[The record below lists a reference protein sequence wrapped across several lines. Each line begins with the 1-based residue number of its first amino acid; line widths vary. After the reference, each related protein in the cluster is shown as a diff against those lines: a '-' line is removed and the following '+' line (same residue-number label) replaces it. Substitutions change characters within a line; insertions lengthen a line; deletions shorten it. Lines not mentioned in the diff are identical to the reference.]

1 MASYRGPPPSLSGWP
16 FHVSDRSPILEI
28 DPTEMVQRTCPHLF
42 DPGQPPTHF
51 TPSAMST
58 RKMTA
63 LVIEVQ
69 PGLQGII
76 DEFPAAARSA
86 QSKSSRARSG
96 QKTRKADIGRHLE

>member
-51 TPSAMST
+51 TPSAIST

-63 LVIEVQ
+63 
-69 PGLQGII
+69 PCHRRCS
-76 DEFPAAARSA
+76 PA
-86 QSKSSRARSG
+86 SRASSTNFRQRPDLLS
-96 QKTRKADIGRHLE
+96 QRVRGREVVRRPGRPI